1 MAVMNT
7 QSKVLKW
14 SVIIGI
20 VVVLNLFFNYTL
32 SLIYPAPEYEDFCPQ
47 SQVVTVPDT
56 QNECVAQGGQW
67 TPVAKAS
74 LLRGELTTGVVLPE
88 GYCDTQFTCRQAF
101 EDARDPYNKNVFII
115 LVVLGALAV
124 LVGNLLKGNEVISD
138 GFALGGVL
146 SFIIASMRYWSSA
159 DDLFRVIILAIALG
173 LLIWIAWKKF
183 SER

>member
-1 MAVMNT
+1 MTN

-20 VVVLNLFFNYTL
+20 IVVLNLFFNYTL

-47 SQVVTVPDT
+47 SQIVTVPNT
-56 QNECVAQGGQW
+56 QDECVSKGGQW
-67 TPVAKAS
+67 TDNAYYGKPRMV
-74 LLRGELTTGVVLPE
+74 GEEMPA
-88 GYCDTQFTCRQAF
+88 GYCDLQYSCRQAF
-101 EDARDPYNKNVFII
+101 EDATGPYNKNVFIV

-124 LVGNLLKGNEVISD
+124 LVGNLLKGNEVISN
-138 GFALGGVL
+138 GLALGGVL

-183 SER
+183 SEQ